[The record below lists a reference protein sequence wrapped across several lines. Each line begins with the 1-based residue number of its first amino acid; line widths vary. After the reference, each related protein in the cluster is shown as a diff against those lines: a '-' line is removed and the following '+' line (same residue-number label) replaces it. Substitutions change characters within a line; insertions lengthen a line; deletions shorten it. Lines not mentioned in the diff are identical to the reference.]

1 MKPVLIIVGV
11 LILFSLG
18 LLYLMIPTFNG
29 LSACLKEGSES
40 LNVLSQRRVTEKW
53 NNRQN
58 CAQIKPLSEKLI
70 ACYDN
75 VGGKSLLPEQLAFTL
90 GGLINPSVKSE
101 DKEGIIKRHNS
112 SCSQYP
118 ETLISK

>member
-1 MKPVLIIVGV
+1 VKPVIIIVGV
-11 LILFSLG
+11 LVLFLLG
-18 LLYLMIPTFNG
+18 LFVLMIPTFNG
-29 LSACLKEGSES
+29 LSDCLKQGSEN
-40 LNVLSQRRVTEKW
+40 LDLLKQRRITEKW

-58 CAQIKPLSEKLI
+58 CAEIKPLSEKLI
-70 ACYDN
+70 ACYDD
-75 VGGKSLLPEQLAFTL
+75 VGEKSLLPEQLAFTL
-90 GGLINPSVKSE
+90 GGLINPNVKNE